1 MKQNSDRQP
10 KVIIL
15 RGNSGSGKT
24 TVAKLL
30 RDASNPPAVLLS
42 QDVFRRQIVKEKEHS
57 GRMISQEI
65 MLEGVKIA
73 LASSRHV
80 IIEGIFRASKY
91 EEFFTDVFRLNP
103 GQCYFFYF
111 DIPLKETLKRH
122 QTKPNANEF
131 GEAEMRDWWRE
142 KDFLSGITEVIIDQT
157 KSQSEALN
165 LILKTCEDL

>member
-1 MKQNSDRQP
+1 MKQNSDKQL
-10 KVIIL
+10 KIIVI

-30 RDASNPPAVLLS
+30 RDLSNPPAVLLS
-42 QDVFRRQIVKEKEHS
+42 QDVFRRQIVKEKDTS

-65 MLEGVKIA
+65 ILEATKIA
-73 LASSRHV
+73 LACNRHV

-91 EEFFTDVFRLNP
+91 EEFFTKLSQLNP

-111 DIPLKETLKRH
+111 DIPFEETLKRH

-131 GEAEMRDWWRE
+131 GEVEMREWWRE
-142 KDFLSGITEVIIDQT
+142 KDFLSGTGEVIIDQT
-157 KSQSEALN
+157 KSQNEVGS
-165 LILKTCEDL
+165 LILETCEDL